1 MDSASEDP
9 AKRHHNQYR
18 QAVPDHVLRPLV
30 EKYYKYGYGDKNML
44 AAIKKDIDLQSHHWT
59 LSTKTLQRRR
69 KQWGFLSAR
78 QQGHN
83 LETVAPFIEMLR
95 LHSANQLGAKSMR
108 DHLRDSSIMVS
119 RHLVLAY
126 QQQTD
131 PVGNKQRLA
140 RRLKKAVHWSAGAH
154 ERWSMDQHDKW
165 RRFGLF
171 LHVGIENFSNAVLW
185 LKVWWTNS
193 NPRLITRYYLEA
205 ATNLGGIPMLTQSDP
220 GTENHGVANAQ
231 TTLRRQLD
239 PTLVG
244 TLQHQWMRGHTNIKP
259 EIFWSKL
266 RHQWSEGWERMFED
280 GLQEGWY
287 DPFELVESM
296 LFRWL
301 AVPMIQ
307 VDLDRF
313 ARIHNSSRPRQDRHK
328 AMPAEL
334 PLELLDRPEEYG
346 PYRNY
351 KITVSKELLK
361 AAEEVYAPAD
371 HEVFQLVPELFDRHA
386 AELYLLLGKPQVN
399 RFSFWGVYLA
409 MLEGL
414 QTISGAE
421 LSQIFDVAQERALR
435 EAIVKHEFLEVIPGQ
450 AHRGPAMVGPGLE
463 ESVDQE
469 EHLSQEVDGDGGD
482 FSEEGCEDDLPVVE
496 LTEYV

>member
-1 MDSASEDP
+1 
-9 AKRHHNQYR
+9 
-18 QAVPDHVLRPLV
+18 PDHVLRPLV

-44 AAIKKDIDLQSHHWT
+44 AAIKKDVDLQLHQWT
-59 LSTKTLQRRR
+59 TKTLQRRR
-69 KQWGFLSAR
+69 KQWGYLSTR

-95 LHSANQLGAKSMR
+95 EHSANQLGAKSMR
-108 DHLRDSSIMVS
+108 DHLRDASIMVS
-119 RHLVLAY
+119 RHLVQAY
-126 QQQTD
+126 QQQVD
-131 PVGNKQRLA
+131 PVGNKRRLA

-205 ATNLGGIPMLTQSDP
+205 ASQIGGIPMLTQSDP

-239 PTLVG
+239 PSLVG

-266 RHQWSEGWERMFED
+266 RQQWSEGWERMFED
-280 GLQEGWY
+280 GLMEGWY
-287 DPFELVESM
+287 DPSEPMELM

-307 VDLDRF
+307 ADLDRF
-313 ARIHNSSRPRQDRHK
+313 ARIHSASRPRQDHHK

-334 PLELLDRPEEYG
+334 PLELLGRPEEYG

-351 KITVSKELLK
+351 QVRILVTYHLEQLSAVGEI
-361 AAEEVYAPAD
+361 YAPPG
-371 HEVFQLVPELFDRHA
+371 HEVFQLVPDLFNQHA
-386 AELYLLLGKPQVN
+386 VQLYGLLGEPQVN
-399 RFSFWGVYLA
+399 RGSFWGVYLM

-414 QTISGAE
+414 QTISGRE
-421 LSQIFDVAQERALR
+421 LPEIFEVAQERALR
-435 EAIVKHEFLEVIPGQ
+435 EAMVKHKYVEVLPGE
-450 AHRGPAMVGPGLE
+450 AHRGPGMVGPGLRE
-463 ESVDQE
+463 VIS
-469 EHLSQEVDGDGGD
+469 SQDGQRPGNPGAHSDT
-482 FSEEGCEDDLPVVE
+482 FSEDGNEDELPVVA
-496 LTEYV
+496 LTQHT